1 MKNMKNHLSVIEQ
14 NPVAFPFTLNT
25 IVTNS
30 PLPKRLSHPVSN
42 PTAVKMGTSFTDKKH
57 ICQERLPL
65 QINPAEPEGLDGLEL
80 FDEELRKLNRAK
92 PGVPFLNGIGF
103 LGIEGTVQVQK
114 QAPLGRLRAVGKESV
129 SLFCDLFDR

>member
-1 MKNMKNHLSVIEQ
+1 MKNMKNHLAVIEQ

-30 PLPKRLSHPVSN
+30 SLPERLSHPVCN
-42 PTAVKMGTSFTDKKH
+42 AAAVKMGTSLTDKKH
-57 ICQERLPL
+57 ISQERLAL
-65 QINPAEPEGLDGLEL
+65 QVDPVEPEGLDGLEL
-80 FDEELRKLNRAK
+80 FDEELRKLNRVK

-114 QAPLGRLRAVGKESV
+114 QAPLGK
-129 SLFCDLFDR
+129 